1 MLFRS
6 HYDTM
11 FGTVFEKPT
20 GEPYSPDFAAI
31 ANAYGI
37 KGVRVNK
44 AGEFKQAL
52 KEALADEKPCLIEV
66 YMENAPVPTG
76 GIWDINNIY
85 KKRPSELL

>member
-1 MLFRS
+1 
-6 HYDTM
+6 M

-44 AGEFKQAL
+44 ADDFKKAL
-52 KEALADEKPCLIEV
+52 KEALDSNKPCLIEV
-66 YMENAPVPTG
+66 YMENAPVPTDG
-76 GIWDINNIY
+76 VWDINNIY
-85 KKRPSELL
+85 KKRPSEFF